1 MRKNL
6 VLFFIISI
14 VCCTSRIEAYDNF
27 TPWDFTCP
35 EIKSI
40 VSEREPSL
48 SASVLKGGVVIF
60 SRYISPV
67 DGDRCFMYPTCAAYS
82 KEAVEKHGFLLGI
95 LLTVD
100 RLIHEGNEMDT
111 APLIKIGNKLRY
123 FDPVS
128 NNDFWWH

>member
-27 TPWDFTCP
+27 TPWDFTSP

-40 VSEREPSL
+40 VSDKEPSI
-48 SASVLKGGVVIF
+48 SASILKGGVVIF

-95 LLTVD
+95 FLTVD

-111 APLIKIGNKLRY
+111 APLIKIGNRLRRL
-123 FDPVS
+123 DPVS
-128 NNDFWWH
+128 NNDFWRH

>member
-6 VLFFIISI
+6 VLFFTIAI
-14 VCCTSRIEAYDNF
+14 VCCTSRIDAYDNF
-27 TPWDFTCP
+27 TPWDFTSQ

-40 VSEREPSL
+40 GSEKELSL
-48 SASVLKGGVVIF
+48 SASILKGGVVIF

-67 DGDRCFMYPTCAAYS
+67 DGDRCFMYPTCAAYG

-95 LLTVD
+95 FLTVD

-111 APLIKIGNKLRY
+111 APQIKIRNRLRY